1 MIKLGDVPVDKNN
14 KNLDER
20 LNSNKRK
27 KIILKFVLV
36 AVTILLLL
44 VIACGVYFNTM
55 LNRIT
60 SPNEKPDY
68 QLSLQEDIQE
78 FPSIQETDAS
88 KISSFKDMIK
98 QWYYNGEPARS
109 SDVLNIMLIG
119 EDVNESNRRET
130 EILESGVRADS
141 VIIVSVNRKTHQISL
156 TSVLRDTYSFFEVE
170 PGNKETGKFKKI
182 NGAMS
187 TGDVYTYINAVER
200 LYKVKID
207 NYVIVNFESFK
218 SIIDALGGVTVDITQ
233 REINHVNNNPQFYG
247 DVKIE
252 KKFKGEKGRQKLN
265 GIEALTFC
273 RIRHLDGDDV
283 RANRQK
289 ACLIEIFN
297 QLKGA
302 SKVQLVNVI
311 SKLLPYV
318 KSGLS
323 KNEILDLV
331 NLALSEGWLDYE
343 IRLNTVPSY
352 RINEKGAGGDYYGS
366 WCWKLDFPKDAY
378 DLQMYLYGQTNIVL
392 AEKRVDVINCKMEGF
407 YDKGA
412 PPVKAVIKNPHYSET
427 SDISYDKNAINY

>member
-1 MIKLGDVPVDKNN
+1 MDKNIEN
-14 KNLDER
+14 TDNG
-20 LNSNKRK
+20 LNANKRK
-27 KIILKFVLV
+27 KIILKVVLAIV
-36 AVTILLLL
+36 VLLLL
-44 VIACGVYFNTM
+44 FVIGFGIYFDAM

-60 SPNEKPDY
+60 SQNNEPDY
-68 QLSLQEDIQE
+68 QLSLQEDIHE
-78 FPSIQETDAS
+78 FPAIEETDAS

-119 EDVNESNRRET
+119 EDVNESNRGEK

-170 PGNKETGKFKKI
+170 PGNKETGTFNKI
-182 NGAMS
+182 NSAMS
-187 TGDVYTYINAVER
+187 LGDVYSYINAVER

-207 NYVIVNFESFK
+207 NHVIVNFESFK

-233 REINHVNNNPQFYG
+233 KEISHINNSPQYYG
-247 DVKIE
+247 DVKIK
-252 KKFKGEKGRQKLN
+252 KKFEGEKGRQKLN
-265 GIEALTFC
+265 GIEALTYC

-297 QLKGA
+297 QLKDS

-331 NLALSEGWLDYE
+331 TLALSEGWLNYE

-392 AEKRVDVINCKMEGF
+392 AKTRVDVINCKMEGF
-407 YDKGA
+407 YDKGVR
-412 PPVKAVIKNPHYSET
+412 PVKAVIKNAHYNEPSTKE
-427 SDISYDKNAINY
+427 D